1 MKARV
6 MTVAGVMSGTSADGI
21 DVSVVRIAQGHHGA
35 LNQTSA
41 TLSACHPERSLP
53 RLLRQAQSK
62 DLWLLFHGPARPRLT
77 LLAHE
82 GFAFPA
88 ALRRAVLAAMNA
100 QSTST
105 AELARLNWRLGLAY
119 AEAVKDTAERHHLH
133 LDLVGC
139 HGQTLYHQ
147 ARAAQYAGRKFA
159 CTWQAGEAQ
168 AIAAELGVPVVS
180 NFRPADMLAGGQ
192 GAPLVPLLDY
202 VLFADAKRGRVLQN
216 VGGIANLTAIP
227 AGAAP
232 GKVLAFDTGPGN
244 MVIDWLA
251 QKLLDKPFDR
261 NGALAAR
268 GTVIE
273 SVLKDALR
281 HPYFKLRPPKTAGR
295 EQFGQAYAAEFLAG
309 CLAQSKNPDDALATA
324 TALTAETIARS
335 YASEVEPSMKS
346 RAVDFIVSGGGA
358 RNRTLMK
365 MLAERLEP
373 RGCTLRNSDAFGLPA
388 EAKEAAAFALLAWCT
403 WHRLPGNVP
412 SATGAKRPAILGQVV
427 YV

>member
-1 MKARV
+1 MKARA

-21 DVSVVRIAQGHHGA
+21 DVSVVRIADPALGA
-35 LNQTSA
+35 KKRAKDGATS
-41 TLSACHPERSLP
+41 TL
-53 RLLRQAQSK
+53 
-62 DLWLLFHGPARPRLT
+62 RLT

-82 GFAFPA
+82 HFAFPA

-100 QSTST
+100 SSTPT

-119 AEAVKDTAERHHLH
+119 AEAVKQTARKHNLR

-168 AIAAELGVPVVS
+168 AIAAELEVPVVS

-216 VGGIANLTAIP
+216 IGGIANLTAIP
-227 AGAAP
+227 AGGLPHA
-232 GKVLAFDTGPGN
+232 VVAFDTGPGN

-251 QKLLDKPFDR
+251 QKLFDKPFDR

-309 CLAQSKNPDDALATA
+309 CLAQSKNPNDALATA

-346 RAVDFIVSGGGA
+346 RAADFIVSGGGA

-365 MLAERLEP
+365 MLAARLQP
-373 RGCTLRNSDAFGLPA
+373 HGCVLRDSDAFGLPA

-412 SATGAKRPAILGQVV
+412 SATGAKRAAILGQVT
-427 YV
+427 YA

>member
-1 MKARV
+1 MKTHA

-21 DVSVVRIAQGHHGA
+21 DVSVVRIAA
-35 LNQTSA
+35 S
-41 TLSACHPERSLP
+41 SLAARTP
-53 RLLRQAQSK
+53 RRL
-62 DLWLLFHGPARPRLT
+62 GTPARPKLT

-82 GFAFPA
+82 HFAYPA

-119 AEAVKDTAERHHLH
+119 AEAVKETAKKRKLR

-147 ARAAQYAGRKFA
+147 ARAENYAGRKFA

-192 GAPLVPLLDY
+192 GAPFVPFLDY

-216 VGGIANLTAIP
+216 IGGIANLTALP
-227 AGAAP
+227 AKSPPHG
-232 GKVLAFDTGPGN
+232 VVAFDTGPGN

-251 QKLLDKPFDR
+251 QKLFDKSFDR

-273 SVLKDALR
+273 PVLKEALR

-295 EQFGQAYAAEFLAG
+295 EQFGRAYAAEFLEK
-309 CLAQSKNPDDALATA
+309 CLAHSKNPNDALATA
-324 TALTAETIARS
+324 TALTAESIACS
-335 YASEVEPSMKS
+335 YS
-346 RAVDFIVSGGGA
+346 RYVQAKTESHAVDFIVSGGGA

-365 MLAERLEP
+365 MLAARLEP
-373 RGCTLRNSDAFGLPA
+373 LGCILCDSDAFGLPV
-388 EAKEAAAFALLAWCT
+388 EAKEAAAFALLAWRT

-412 SATGAKRPAILGQVV
+412 SATGAKRAVILGQVT
-427 YV
+427 YA

>member
-1 MKARV
+1 MKARA

-21 DVSVVRIAQGHHGA
+21 DVSVVRIAA
-35 LNQTSA
+35 APLAARTK
-41 TLSACHPERSLP
+41 TP
-53 RLLRQAQSK
+53 RGLGS
-62 DLWLLFHGPARPRLT
+62 PARPKLT

-82 GFAFPA
+82 HFAFPA
-88 ALRRAVLAAMNA
+88 ALRRAVLSAMNA
-100 QSTST
+100 SSTST

-119 AEAVKDTAERHHLH
+119 TEAVKETARKLNLR

-147 ARAAQYAGRKFA
+147 ARAAQYAGRKSA

-168 AIAAELGVPVVS
+168 AIAAELEVPVVS

-202 VLFADAKRGRVLQN
+202 FLFADAKRGRVLQN
-216 VGGIANLTAIP
+216 IGGIANLTAIP

-232 GKVLAFDTGPGN
+232 GKVIAFDTGPGN

-251 QKLLDKPFDR
+251 QKLFDKPFDR

-273 SVLKDALR
+273 PVLKDALR
-281 HPYFKLRPPKTAGR
+281 RPYFKLRPPKTAGR
-295 EQFGQAYAAEFLAG
+295 EQFGQTYAAGFFQK
-309 CLAQSKNPDDALATA
+309 CLAQSKSPHDALTTA

-335 YASEVEPSMKS
+335 FARDVEPRMKS

-365 MLAERLEP
+365 MLAERLKP
-373 RGCTLRNSDAFGLPA
+373 QGCVLRDSDAFGLPA

-403 WHRLPGNVP
+403 WHRLPSNVP
-412 SATGAKRPAILGQVV
+412 SATGAKRAAILGQVT
-427 YV
+427 YA

>member
-373 RGCTLRNSDAFGLPA
+373 RGCTLRDSDAFGLPA

-403 WHRLPGNVP
+403 WHRLPGNIP
-412 SATGAKRPAILGQVV
+412 SATGAKRAAILGQVT
-427 YV
+427 YA

>member
-1 MKARV
+1 MKTHA

-21 DVSVVRIAQGHHGA
+21 DVSVVRIADPTLGA
-35 LNQTSA
+35 MN
-41 TLSACHPERSLP
+41 R
-53 RLLRQAQSK
+53 
-62 DLWLLFHGPARPRLT
+62 ARDGAPSTPKLT

-82 GFAFPA
+82 HFAFSA

-119 AEAVKDTAERHHLH
+119 AEAVNETRKKHKLR

-147 ARAAQYAGRKFA
+147 ARAAQYAGRTFA

-168 AIAAELGVPVVS
+168 AIAAELGVPVAS

-216 VGGIANLTAIP
+216 IGGIANLTAIP
-227 AGAAP
+227 ARALPHA
-232 GKVLAFDTGPGN
+232 LIAFDTGPGN
-244 MVIDWLA
+244 MVIDWLT
-251 QKLLDKPFDR
+251 QRLFDEPFDR

-273 SVLKDALR
+273 SVLKNALR
-281 HPYFKLRPPKTAGR
+281 QQYFKLRPPKTAGR
-295 EQFGQAYAAEFLAG
+295 EQFGHAYAAEFLEK
-309 CLAQSKNPDDALATA
+309 CLAQSKSPNDALATA

-335 YASEVEPSMKS
+335 YVRDVEPRMKS
-346 RAVDFIVSGGGA
+346 SAVDFIVSGGGA

-365 MLAERLEP
+365 MLAARLEP
-373 RGCTLRNSDAFGLPA
+373 RGCVLRSSDAFGLPA
-388 EAKEAAAFALLAWCT
+388 EAKEAAAFALLAWCA

-412 SATGAKRPAILGQVV
+412 SATGAKRAAILGQVT
-427 YV
+427 YA

>member
-1 MKARV
+1 MKARA

-21 DVSVVRIAQGHHGA
+21 DVSVVRIADPTLGA
-35 LNQTSA
+35 KKKRAKDGATS
-41 TLSACHPERSLP
+41 TL
-53 RLLRQAQSK
+53 K
-62 DLWLLFHGPARPRLT
+62 LT
-77 LLAHE
+77 LIAHE
-82 GFAFPA
+82 HFAYPA

-119 AEAVKDTAERHHLH
+119 AEAVKETAKRHHLQF
-133 LDLVGC
+133 DLVGC

-216 VGGIANLTAIP
+216 IGGIANLTAIP
-227 AGAAP
+227 SETLPHA
-232 GKVLAFDTGPGN
+232 VLAFDTGPGN
-244 MVIDWLA
+244 MVIDWLT
-251 QKLLDKPFDR
+251 QKLFNKPFDR

-268 GTVIE
+268 GTVLE
-273 SVLKDALR
+273 PVLKEALR
-281 HPYFKLRPPKTAGR
+281 NAYFKVRPPKTAGR
-295 EQFGQAYAAEFLAG
+295 EQFGRAYAARFLEE
-309 CLAQSKNPDDALATA
+309 CLAKSKKTNDALATA

-335 YASEVEPSMKS
+335 YARDVQPRMKGG
-346 RAVDFIVSGGGA
+346 AVDFIVSGGGA

-373 RGCTLRNSDAFGLPA
+373 RGCTLGKSDAFGLPA
-388 EAKEAAAFALLAWCT
+388 EAKEAAAFALLAWRT

-412 SATGAKRPAILGQVV
+412 SATGAKRAVILGQVT
-427 YV
+427 YA